1 MGTSKASKPAMLSL
15 AGTYAA
21 AVAVVVGA
29 SLLLNGVITRPD
41 PEPVPAT
48 LQLRWQETKLLDT
61 PNEAKRFDG
70 TVEGR
75 QNGFLYIR
83 IAKSDLGWQKI
94 TEELGWPPSLPG
106 LVLGGLT
113 EYSMT
118 TVSIGE
124 YSVVTQVDRVFLG
137 GSPNDALVRIPIGK
151 DLASIAAQ
159 ASELELGSWI
169 TNAAMS
175 PEGLQSVPIAD
186 AK

>member
-1 MGTSKASKPAMLSL
+1 MLSFVGTL
-15 AGTYAA
+15 AV
-21 AVAVVVGA
+21 AVAVVAGA
-29 SLLLNGVITRPD
+29 SLLINRPGD
-41 PEPVPAT
+41 RDTGPKPVPAT
-48 LQLRWQETKLLDT
+48 LQLRWQDTKFRNADAGDAEL
-61 PNEAKRFDG
+61 DG

-94 TEELGWPPSLPG
+94 TEELGWPPPLPG
-106 LVLGGLT
+106 LVFGGLK

-118 TVSIGE
+118 AVRIGE
-124 YSVVTQVDRVFLG
+124 DSVVTQVDRVFLG
-137 GSPNDALVRIPIGK
+137 GSPDHALVRIPIGK
-151 DLASIAAQ
+151 ELASIAAQ
-159 ASELELGSWI
+159 ASELELGPWI